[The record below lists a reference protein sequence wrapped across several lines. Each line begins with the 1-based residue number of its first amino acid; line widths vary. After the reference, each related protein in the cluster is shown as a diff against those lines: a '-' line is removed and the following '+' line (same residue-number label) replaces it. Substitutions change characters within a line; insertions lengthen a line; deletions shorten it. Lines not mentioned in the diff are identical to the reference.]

1 MMLARFYSSYSLL
14 YGVRPVGEM
23 VKEAASLGYE
33 AIALTD
39 INNLYG
45 VHDFLEACRA
55 HGVRAIIGAELRAP
69 GGRAV
74 FLAKNRDG
82 FSSLTRL
89 ISERMTEPD
98 FDLAR
103 SLVLASSDAIVLCDE
118 PGLLETLRGAVPEL
132 YAMLTPRSRRAA
144 FHAKRFGLPVVG
156 LVEACLLEPGDHRL
170 HRVLRAIA
178 RRTRLSAVSDG
189 DCVSKDSRF
198 APAGDAEA
206 MLADMPDSIEN
217 SRKIANSI
225 EQFGLFNGFVFP
237 SFRTGGETHR
247 EALRRAAYSGAEVRY
262 GELSESVLERLD
274 YELGIIEAKGFSSY
288 FLAVADIVR
297 RSSLTC
303 GRGSAAASIVAYCLG
318 ITNVDPLRH
327 HLYFERFL
335 NPQRIDPPDIDV
347 DFAWDERDALF
358 EEVVRE
364 YGEDHCARVCNI
376 VHFRERSALR
386 ETARAYGI
394 PEEEISEFEKRL
406 LRESMMN
413 EGGAIDATWREIIMT
428 ARRIIGLPRHLSVH
442 VGGLVM
448 TPEPVDRYAP
458 VERTPGGAR
467 LLTWDKDGAE
477 CAGLVK
483 IDLLGNRS
491 LAVVRDA
498 LINLRENGIRI
509 DPLRWNPLHDKKTI
523 DLLARGDTMGVF
535 YVESPAMRQLQK
547 KTKRG
552 DFEHLV
558 IHSSIIRPAANRF
571 IAEYVE
577 RLRGKSYA
585 PLHPRLESILAE
597 TYGIMCYQED
607 VSKTA
612 VALAGF
618 SDADADGLR
627 KILTKKNREARLAQ
641 YREQFFEGARRNGVE
656 EAVIDEI
663 WAMVLSFDGY
673 SFCKAHSASYAM
685 LSFQSAYLRAHH
697 PAEFMA
703 AVLSNGGGYYSAAAY
718 VSECRRMGL
727 RVLPPDV
734 NRSRIRYWGK
744 ERSVRVGFMAIREL
758 RRDTAEAIV
767 REREAH
773 GPYRSVGEL
782 AGRAAIHER
791 DAEALVSCGALDSL
805 AAEAGRAQQLRSLL
819 RMIKRNSA
827 VESFYQPGLFAGE
840 ERAPLAPAVREKP
853 MELLEQ
859 EYKRLG
865 FLCAGHPLLLWKKEI
880 AGTARI
886 RAKSLPR
893 HLGKDVIIIGWPVAQ
908 KEILTV
914 DGNPMQFVSFEDET
928 ALYETVLFPEAYR
941 RFNPRF
947 GDERPFLVRGSVEND
962 QGALYVNVKE
972 LRPLRAKKA
981 VSS

>member
-1 MMLARFYSSYSLL
+1 MLARFYSSYSLL

-23 VKEAASLGYE
+23 VKEAASLGYG
-33 AIALTD
+33 ALALTD

-45 VHDFLEACRA
+45 VHDFLEACRV
-55 HGVRAIIGAELRAP
+55 HGVRPIIGAELRAE

-74 FLAKNRDG
+74 FLAKSREG
-82 FSSLTRL
+82 FSNLTRL
-89 ISERMTEPD
+89 ISERMMEPD

-103 SLVLASSDAIVLCDE
+103 ALVAASSHAVILSDAPE
-118 PGLLETLRGAVPEL
+118 LLEAINGSVPEL
-132 YAMLTPRSRRAA
+132 YAMLTPRSRGIAL
-144 FHAKRFGLPVVG
+144 FAKRRGVAVAGLA
-156 LVEACLLEPGDHRL
+156 EACFLEPGDYHL
-170 HRVLRAIA
+170 HRVLRAVA
-178 RRTRLSAVSDG
+178 RRTGLSAISDE
-189 DCVSKDSRF
+189 DCVSKNSLF
-198 APAGDAEA
+198 IPAHEAEA
-206 MLADMPDSIEN
+206 MLGDFPDSLDN
-217 SRKIANSI
+217 SRRIADSI
-225 EQFGLFNGFVFP
+225 EQFKIFNGFVFP
-237 SFRTGGETHR
+237 SFRTGGASHR
-247 EALRRAAYSGAEVRY
+247 EALRRAAYSGAEARY
-262 GELSESVLERLD
+262 GELSESVVERLD
-274 YELGIIEAKGFSSY
+274 YELAVIDEKGFSSY

-318 ITNVDPLRH
+318 ITNVDPIRH

-358 EEVVRE
+358 EEVTRE
-364 YGEDHCARVCNI
+364 YGEDHCARVCNM

-394 PEEEISEFEKRL
+394 PEEEISDFEKRL
-406 LRESMMN
+406 LRESIAN
-413 EGGAIDATWREIIMT
+413 ARGAIDATWREIMMT

-448 TPEPVDRYAP
+448 TPEPVNRYAP
-458 VERTPGGAR
+458 VERAPGGAR
-467 LLTWDKDGAE
+467 LLTWDKDGTE
-477 CAGLVK
+477 MAGLVK

-498 LINLRENGIRI
+498 LLNLRENGIHI
-509 DPLRWNPLHDKKTI
+509 DPLRWDPLEDKTTI
-523 DLLARGDTMGVF
+523 ELLARGDTMGVF

-577 RLRGKSYA
+577 RLRGKPYV
-585 PLHPRLESILAE
+585 PLHPRLEHILAE

-627 KILTKKNREARLAQ
+627 KILTKKNRETRLAQ
-641 YREQFFEGARRNGVE
+641 YREQFLEGSRRNGVE
-656 EAVIDEI
+656 EQVIEDI
-663 WAMVLSFDGY
+663 WAMILSFDGY

-685 LSFQSAYLRAHH
+685 VSFQSAFLRAHY

-703 AVLSNGGGYYSAAAY
+703 AVLSNGGGYYSASAY
-718 VSECRRMGL
+718 VSESRRMGL
-727 RVLPPDV
+727 TVLHPDV
-734 NRSRIRYWGK
+734 NRSRIRYRG
-744 ERSVRVGFMAIREL
+744 EDRSVLVGLMAVGEL

-773 GPYRSVGEL
+773 GAFRSIGDL
-782 AGRAAIHER
+782 AGRVTLHEK

-805 AAEAGRAQQLRSLL
+805 AGGDGRAQQLRVLL
-819 RMIKRNSA
+819 RMLNRNSA
-827 VESFYQPGLFAGE
+827 GESLVQPRLFTGE
-840 ERAPLAPAVREKP
+840 ERAPLALAVREKP

-865 FLCAGHPLLLWKKEI
+865 FLCAMHPLALWEKEI
-880 AGTARI
+880 AGTARVKAN
-886 RAKSLPR
+886 RLSR
-893 HLGKDVIIIGWPVAQ
+893 CLGKTISLVGWPVAQ
-908 KEILTV
+908 KEILTA
-914 DGNPMQFVSFEDET
+914 DGNPMEFVSFEDET

-941 RFNPRF
+941 SFNPRL
-947 GDERPFLVRGSVEND
+947 GDKKPFLVKGSVEND

-972 LRPLRAKKA
+972 LRPFPARRR
-981 VSS
+981 SFQ

>member
-14 YGVRPVGEM
+14 YGVRTVGEM
-23 VKEAASLGYE
+23 VKEAARLGYDSL
-33 AIALTD
+33 ALTD

-45 VHDFLEACRA
+45 VHDFLEACRV
-55 HGVRAIIGAELRAP
+55 HGVRSIIGAELRAP

-74 FLAKNRDG
+74 FLAKNRAG
-82 FSSLTRL
+82 FSRLSRL

-103 SLVLASSDAIVLCDE
+103 ALVAASSNAVVLSDE
-118 PGLLETLRGAVPEL
+118 PRLLDSLRGAVPEL

-144 FHAKRFGLPVVG
+144 LHAKRLGIPIAACA
-156 LVEACLLEPGDHRL
+156 EACLLEPGDHHL

-178 RRTRLSAVSDG
+178 RRTRLSDVSNE
-189 DCVSKDSRF
+189 DCISKDSLF
-198 APAGDAEA
+198 VAAGDAEA

-217 SRKIANSI
+217 SQKIAGAI
-225 EQFGLFNGFVFP
+225 EKFELFNGFVFP
-237 SFRTGGETHR
+237 SFRTGGEAHR
-247 EALRRAAYSGAEVRY
+247 EALRRAAYSGAEARY

-358 EEVVRE
+358 DEVVRE
-364 YGEDHCARVCNI
+364 YGADRCARVCNI

-386 ETARAYGI
+386 ETARVYGI
-394 PEEEISEFEKRL
+394 PEEEISGFERRS

-413 EGGAIDATWREIIMT
+413 ERGAVDATWREIMAT

-448 TPEPVDRYAP
+448 TPEPVSHYAP
-458 VERTPGGAR
+458 VERAPGGAM

-477 CAGLVK
+477 MAGLVK

-498 LINLRENGIRI
+498 LSNLRENGIHI
-509 DPLRWNPLHDKKTI
+509 DPLRWDPLNDRKTI
-523 DLLARGDTMGVF
+523 GLLARGDTMGVF
-535 YVESPAMRQLQK
+535 YVESPAMRQLQR
-547 KTKRG
+547 KTRRG

-577 RLRGKSYA
+577 RLRGKPYA
-585 PLHPRLESILAE
+585 PLHPRLEHILAE

-627 KILTKKNREARLAQ
+627 KILTKKNRQARLAQ
-641 YREQFFEGARRNGVE
+641 YREQFFNGARQNGVPE
-656 EAVIDEI
+656 PVIEGI

-685 LSFQSAYLRAHH
+685 VSFQSAYLRAHH

-703 AVLSNGGGYYSAAAY
+703 AVLSNGGGYYSASAY
-718 VSECRRMGL
+718 VSESRRMGL
-727 RVLPPDV
+727 TVLHPDV
-734 NRSRIRYWGK
+734 NRSRIRYRG
-744 ERSVRVGFMAIREL
+744 EDRSVLVGLMAVGEL

-773 GPYRSVGEL
+773 GAFRSIGDL
-782 AGRAAIHER
+782 AGRVTLHEK

-805 AAEAGRAQQLRSLL
+805 AGGDGRAQQLRVLL
-819 RMIKRNSA
+819 RMLNRSSA
-827 VESFYQPGLFAGE
+827 GESLVQPRLFTGE
-840 ERAPLAPAVREKP
+840 ERAPLALAVREKP

-865 FLCAGHPLLLWKKEI
+865 FLCAMHPLALWEKEI
-880 AGTARI
+880 AGTARVKAN
-886 RAKSLPR
+886 RLSR
-893 HLGKDVIIIGWPVAQ
+893 CLGKTISLVGWPVAQ
-908 KEILTV
+908 KEILTA
-914 DGNPMQFVSFEDET
+914 DGNPMEFVSFEDET

-941 RFNPRF
+941 SFNPRL
-947 GDERPFLVRGSVEND
+947 GDKKPFLVKGSVEND

-972 LRPLRAKKA
+972 LRPFPARRR
-981 VSS
+981 SFQ